1 MIKINQKV
9 LIKPFKHM
17 AHDDIPDEEFDME
30 VEGIVK
36 YINGTHRWFSVEYG
50 EYGQR
55 ISYNFCDI
63 GKSVILCD

>member
-9 LIKPFKHM
+9 IVKPFKHM
-17 AHDDIPDEEFDME
+17 THEGLSEEESEWE

-36 YINGTHRWFSVEYG
+36 YVNAAHRWFSVEYG

-55 ISYNFCDI
+55 ISYNFNDI
-63 GKSVILCD
+63 DKSVFLV